1 MVAERHQQQQLAGKV
16 AAFNLAGAG
25 FGDRPDLD
33 DDGRERR
40 TGNAASSTIPPA
52 ACACIYL
59 CSSTIVREGHA

>member
-1 MVAERHQQQQLAGKV
+1 MVAERHQQQQSAGKV
-16 AAFNLAGAG
+16 AAFNLAEAG

>member
-1 MVAERHQQQQLAGKV
+1 MVTTEQQSAGKV
-16 AAFNLAGAG
+16 AAFNLAEAG

-40 TGNAASSTIPPA
+40 TGNAASYTIPPA